1 MIGQAIGAIG
11 GIASGLIGSGR
22 RRREQQ
28 AAQADYNKRKLEYEN
43 LDTSNVYKNM
53 ENTMEDLTV
62 NTQAAEFQA
71 EQQQQGMA
79 NIMGSMQ
86 QSAGGSGI
94 AALAQSMANQ
104 QNQNL
109 QQASNSIAQQEQAN
123 NRAERQEAGRLNLYE
138 KKGELISRDAQQE
151 KTETLMGMAQGR
163 LAAANEAKQAATS
176 SIIGGVTGLAGIAA
190 APLGKVGPAGGK
202 GYREEFFGQFK

>member
-1 MIGQAIGAIG
+1 
-11 GIASGLIGSGR
+11 
-22 RRREQQ
+22 
-28 AAQADYNKRKLEYEN
+28 
-43 LDTSNVYKNM
+43 M

-109 QQASNSIAQQEQAN
+109 QQASSSIAQQEQAN

-163 LAAANEAKQAATS
+163 LSAANEAQAAATS
-176 SIIGGVTGLAGIAA
+176 SIVGGVTGIAGGVLGSMGEGK
-190 APLGKVGPAGGK
+190 LGKGTG
-202 GYREEFFGQFK
+202 FGDWLAQAEGNL